1 MKIMKQKKILL
12 TLMLLAFTSVLLTS
26 CYPDY
31 GLTTADFDIVA
42 TFKEDTNNFQAYRTF
57 YITDEIKRLTDNN
70 GGILEDPKPYDDD
83 ILTEITNQMIA
94 CGYTQIASPST
105 ADVAIY
111 VGATSAENIVYYP
124 GYWGGYY
131 GWYYPWYGYGGYAY
145 SYTTG
150 SLFVTMIDVDK
161 FDGTNRLTG
170 AVWAGTLNGI
180 LDDTDANILVRVKT
194 SIDKMFEQ
202 SPYLK
207 IIE

>member
-1 MKIMKQKKILL
+1 MRKIKQVKYLLILVFF
-12 TLMLLAFTSVLLTS
+12 AVTSVLLNS

-31 GLTTADFDIVA
+31 GLTTSDFDIVA
-42 TFKEDTNNFQAYRTF
+42 TFKEDANNFQAYRTF
-57 YITDEIKRLTDNN
+57 YITDEIRRLTDNN
-70 GGILEDPKPYDDD
+70 GGVIDDPSPYDDD
-83 ILTEITNQMIA
+83 ILTEIRNQMIA
-94 CGYTQIASPST
+94 YGYTQVATPQA
-105 ADVAIY
+105 ADVSIY
-111 VGATSAENIVYYP
+111 VGATKSENIVYYP

-150 SLFVTMIDVDK
+150 SLFVTMIDPDK
-161 FDGTNRLTG
+161 FDGTNKLTG

-194 SIDKMFEQ
+194 SINKMFEQ